1 MHPCETNRHV
11 SCAVCIPHNLYFLMN
26 RRDTQQVKF
35 LWLLNQADLVAQGC
49 AHSVRVDCF
58 TFVWIT
64 SEFLSAVPAAVSCV
78 SLSSHLSFT
87 NLRLIFPYLRTLQ
100 QEAVRNTSL
109 YDDGTSGVIRTTDM
123 SYKISFTSFSL
134 RTQLVVVWPFN
145 RVCSCK
151 LYYPSEFSPSVLFE
165 VPA

>member
-1 MHPCETNRHV
+1 MHPCETNLHV

-35 LWLLNQADLVAQGC
+35 LWLLNQADLVAHGC
-49 AHSVRVDCF
+49 AHSVRIDCF

-87 NLRLIFPYLRTLQ
+87 DL
-100 QEAVRNTSL
+100 RNTSL

-123 SYKISFTSFSL
+123 TYRISFTSFSL

-145 RVCSCK
+145 RVCSCG

-165 VPA
+165 VLA